1 LIGTER
7 HILFSGTHR
16 TATRLPV
23 ARGAPDVLEDRLWKV
38 TRTRPARA
46 VYEALAARGVK
57 AATML
62 LYVCEEVPAARPAEG
77 VTFVRYTGGAY
88 PADARDEAYAELD
101 PADEVLFALVDG
113 EYAGR
118 VFLSARPVAETA
130 IDETVDRAGAYVW
143 GLYTDPAFRGR
154 GVASALV
161 GRGVALAREAFGVG
175 RAYALVA
182 RDNYPSKRTF
192 EKNGF
197 EARERVDYWRVGRIS
212 RRRWRPV

>member
-1 LIGTER
+1 ML
-7 HILFSGTHR
+7 S
-16 TATRLPV
+16 
-23 ARGAPDVLEDRLWKV
+23 DRLWRV

-46 VYEALAARGVK
+46 IYEVLAARGVK

-62 LYVCEEVPAARPAEG
+62 LYVSETVPETRSPEG
-77 VTFVRYTGGAY
+77 VTFVRYDGGAY
-88 PADARDEAYAELD
+88 PSDAREEAYAELD

-118 VFLSARPVAETA
+118 VFLSDRPVVERA
-130 IDETVDRAGAYVW
+130 IDQTVDRDGAYVW
-143 GLYTDPAFRGR
+143 RLYVDRAFRGR

-161 GRGVALAREAFGVG
+161 ARGVSVARERFGVD

-197 EARERVDYWRVGRIS
+197 EAHERVDYWRVGPVS
-212 RRRWRPV
+212 RRNWRAV

>member
-1 LIGTER
+1 MIVTEW
-7 HILFSGTHR
+7 HIPFSGTVP
-16 TATRLPV
+16 TATRLRM
-23 ARGAPDVLEDRLWKV
+23 ARGAPDVLENRLWKV

-62 LYVCEEVPAARPAEG
+62 LYVSESVPEHRSPEG
-77 VTFVRYTGGAY
+77 VTFVRYDGGAS
-88 PADARDEAYAELD
+88 PGDARDEAYDELD
-101 PADEVLFALVDG
+101 GRDEVLFALVDG

-118 VFLSARPVAETA
+118 VFLSERPVPEQA
-130 IDETVDRAGAYVW
+130 IDQTVDRQGAYVW
-143 GLYTDPAFRGR
+143 RLYTDPAFRGR

-161 GRGVALAREAFGVG
+161 ARGVSLAHETFDVD

-197 EARERVDYWRVGRIS
+197 EAHERVDYWRVGPVS
-212 RRRWRPV
+212 RRNWRAV

>member
-1 LIGTER
+1 M
-7 HILFSGTHR
+7 
-16 TATRLPV
+16 
-23 ARGAPDVLEDRLWKV
+23 LEDRLWKV

-62 LYVCEEVPAARPAEG
+62 LYVAESVPDPRSPDG
-77 VTFVRYTGGAY
+77 VTFVRYAGGAF
-88 PADARDEAYAELD
+88 PDDARDEAYDELD

-118 VFLSARPVAETA
+118 VFLSDRPVAEKA
-130 IDETVDRAGAYVW
+130 IDQRVDREGAYVW
-143 GLYTDPAFRGR
+143 RLYTDPAFRGR

-161 GRGVALAREAFGVG
+161 GRGVALAREAFGVE

-182 RDNYPSKRTF
+182 RDNHPSKRTF

-197 EARERVDYWRVGRIS
+197 EARERVDYWRVGRFS
-212 RRRWRPV
+212 RRRWRSLAER

>member
-1 LIGTER
+1 MGLRVGC
-7 HILFSGTHR
+7 G
-16 TATRLPV
+16 ALP
-23 ARGAPDVLEDRLWKV
+23 VLEDRLWKV

-62 LYVCEEVPAARPAEG
+62 LYVTDGVPAQRSPEG
-77 VTFVRYTGGAY
+77 VSFVRYEGGSY

-118 VFLSARPVAETA
+118 VFLSQRPVTEKA
-130 IDETVDRAGAYVW
+130 IDQTVDRPGAYVW
-143 GLYTDPAFRGR
+143 RLYTAPTFRGR

-161 GRGVALAREAFGVG
+161 ARGVALACETFDVG

-197 EARERVDYWRVGRIS
+197 EACERVDYWRVGRLS
-212 RRRWRPV
+212 RRCWRPV